1 MSFSF
6 WSDEDRLFVPRMLGW
21 SINFK
26 FIAKK
31 LGWINAPSTETLG
44 EDVVHADSDRPSVD
58 REERLRRSI
67 EQSRLEDK

>member
-31 LGWINAPSTETLG
+31 LGWIRSTVVDAPQQNEEGPRSVEPESREDRLKRAVERSRTEDG
-44 EDVVHADSDRPSVD
+44 
-58 REERLRRSI
+58 
-67 EQSRLEDK
+67 